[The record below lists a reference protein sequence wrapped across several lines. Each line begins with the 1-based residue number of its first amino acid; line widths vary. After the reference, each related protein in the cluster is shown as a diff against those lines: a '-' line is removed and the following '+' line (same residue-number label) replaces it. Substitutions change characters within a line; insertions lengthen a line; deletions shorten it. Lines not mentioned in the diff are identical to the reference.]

1 MIIILNFLGDA
12 MLIAFLIM
20 LREGIEAALIVG
32 IVASYLSQT
41 GRARTLPLVWSG
53 VVLASV
59 LCLVLGIGLTL
70 ASEEFPQ
77 KQQELFEGVVAVVA
91 AGVLTSM
98 VFWMRK
104 AARSIKSQL
113 HDSVDTALQPGGSG
127 LALVATVVLAVG
139 REGLESVFFL
149 LAAFEQSDGP
159 SVPAGAVLGLLG
171 AVAVGY
177 GIYRGGVRLNLR
189 AFFRWTGVFIVLVS
203 AGLLASSLRAF
214 HEAGLWNGLQDPAFD
229 LSAALPNDS
238 VAGTLLSGL
247 FGYNDTPTVGE
258 AVVYLAYLLVA
269 FTLLAAGPRQPAPPR
284 RAARGPVT
292 ASSSLSQSRDPA

>member
-1 MIIILNFLGDA
+1 

-41 GRARTLPLVWSG
+41 GRARMLPLVWSG
-53 VVLASV
+53 VILASA
-59 LCLVLGIGLTL
+59 LCLALGVGLDL

-77 KQQELFEGVVAVVA
+77 KQQELFEGIVALTA
-91 AGVLTSM
+91 AGILTSM

-104 AARSIKSQL
+104 AARSIKAQL
-113 HDSVDTALQPGGSG
+113 HDSIDAALQPGGSS
-127 LALVATVVLAVG
+127 LALLAMVVLAVG

-149 LAAFEQSDGP
+149 LATFEQSAGP

-189 AFFRWTGVFIVLVS
+189 AFFRWTGLFIVFVS
-203 AGLLASSLRAF
+203 AGLLASAVRAF

-229 LSAALPNDS
+229 LSAVLPNDS

-247 FGYNDTPTVGE
+247 LGYNDTPTVGE
-258 AVVYLAYLLVA
+258 VVVYLAYLVVTLA
-269 FTLLAAGPRQPAPPR
+269 LFTAGRRQPA
-284 RAARGPVT
+284 RASIP
-292 ASSSLSQSRDPA
+292 SSPLQSRDPA

>member
-41 GRARTLPLVWSG
+41 GRARMLPLVWSG

-59 LCLVLGIGLTL
+59 LCLALGVGLTL

-77 KQQELFEGVVAVVA
+77 RQQELFEGVVAVVA
-91 AGVLTSM
+91 AGILTSM
-98 VFWMRK
+98 VAWMRK
-104 AARSIKSQL
+104 AARSIKAQL
-113 HDSVDTALQPGGSG
+113 HDSVDTALRPGGSG
-127 LALVATVVLAVG
+127 LALVAMVFLAVG

-149 LAAFEQSDGP
+149 LAAFEQSEGP
-159 SVPAGAVLGLLG
+159 GVPAGAILGLLG

-189 AFFRWTGVFIVLVS
+189 AFFRWTGVFIVFVS
-203 AGLLASSLRAF
+203 AGLLASAVRAF
-214 HEAGLWNGLQDPAFD
+214 HEAGLWNGLQDTAFD

-247 FGYNDTPTVGE
+247 FGYNDTPTMGE
-258 AVVYLAYLLVA
+258 VVVYLAYLAVA
-269 FTLLAAGPRQPAPPR
+269 LALLTAGQRQPAPPR
-284 RAARGPVT
+284 RAARAAP
-292 ASSSLSQSRDPA
+292 SSPLQNRDPA

>member
-1 MIIILNFLGDA
+1 

-41 GRARTLPLVWSG
+41 GRARMLPLVWSG

-59 LCLVLGIGLTL
+59 LCLALGIGLNL

-77 KQQELFEGVVAVVA
+77 AQQELLEGVVALVA
-91 AGVLTSM
+91 AGILTSM

-113 HDSVDTALQPGGSG
+113 HDSIDAALQPGGSG
-127 LALVATVVLAVG
+127 LALLAMVVLAVG

-149 LAAFEQSDGP
+149 LAAFEQSAGP
-159 SVPAGAVLGLLG
+159 SVPAGAMLGLLG

-189 AFFRWTGVFIVLVS
+189 AFFRWTGVFIVFVS

-229 LSAALPNDS
+229 LSAVLPNDS

-247 FGYNDTPTVGE
+247 FGYNDMPTVGE
-258 AVVYLAYLLVA
+258 VVVYLAYLAVTFA
-269 FTLLAAGPRQPAPPR
+269 LLAAGQRQPATPR
-284 RAARGPVT
+284 GAARGPVI
-292 ASSSLSQSRDPA
+292 APSHSPSQSRDPA

>member
-1 MIIILNFLGDA
+1 

-59 LCLVLGIGLTL
+59 LCLALGIGLNL
-70 ASEEFPQ
+70 ASAEFPQ
-77 KQQELFEGVVAVVA
+77 KEQELFEGIVAVVA
-91 AGVLTSM
+91 AAILTSM
-98 VFWMRK
+98 VFWMRR

-113 HDSVDTALQPGGSG
+113 HDSVDAALATGGSG
-127 LALVATVVLAVG
+127 LALVAMVVLAVG

-159 SVPAGAVLGLLG
+159 SVPAGAILGLLG

-189 AFFRWTGVFIVLVS
+189 AFFRWTGLFIVFVS
-203 AGLLASSLRAF
+203 ARLLASSLRAF

-229 LSAALPNDS
+229 LSAVLPNDS
-238 VAGTLLSGL
+238 VAGTLLTGL
-247 FGYNDTPTVGE
+247 LGYNDTPTVGE
-258 AVVYLAYLLVA
+258 VVVYLAYLAVTLSLFVA
-269 FTLLAAGPRQPAPPR
+269 GQRQPAAPHPAVPR
-284 RAARGPVT
+284 PAAPRPAARDAVT
-292 ASSSLSQSRDPA
+292 VPLPSPSQSRDPA